1 MPRFTICR
9 KHLTIKKIFQS
20 NSVECGMATGCVKIL
35 RKALDFNHDGKYIP
49 EHKRGP
55 DIDLFRNQSVINHE
69 HFHQK
74 QQRPV
79 STFLQQT
86 ESFWFDLVETRLE
99 TSCKVQVCLN
109 DVFNL
114 DILVSNFPSLPQSL
128 AFHFSS
134 QDEPFISNLLFNSF
148 ISPSSPLLSCKNV

>member
-1 MPRFTICR
+1 
-9 KHLTIKKIFQS
+9 
-20 NSVECGMATGCVKIL
+20 MATGCVKIL

-69 HFHQK
+69 HFHQ
-74 QQRPV
+74 V
-79 STFLQQT
+79 A
-86 ESFWFDLVETRLE
+86 ESFWLDLVETRLE

-148 ISPSSPLLSCKNV
+148 ISPSSTSKHSLAKTFN